1 MTRTRSSRRS
11 SFGMDCVQCGN
22 ELIAPEWTEY
32 RNERQVHHVWH
43 CWNCGCDF
51 ESIVSFPADSKSMK
65 DIMTRADIFPSL
77 LVA

>member
-1 MTRTRSSRRS
+1 VTRARSSRGS
-11 SFGMDCVQCGN
+11 SFGMDCVQCGK
-22 ELIAPEWTEY
+22 ELIAPQWTEY

-43 CWNCGCDF
+43 CWNCDCQF
-51 ESIVSFPADSKSMK
+51 EAIVSLPADDKSMK